1 MAEGSRNTKIGLAAL
16 CLGLILWGL
25 TDVRQRADFD
35 PLLIEKDPQ
44 EFFKH
49 RTDLTVFTE
58 AVAAFFDGRD
68 PYRITNPRGWMYLYP
83 PLFAL
88 LISPLHLLQ
97 PQWQG
102 VIWYFLSLA
111 MVWGCYRETV
121 RLLRHVRVSELFGG
135 RDAA

>member
-25 TDVRQRADFD
+25 TDVRQRAHFD
-35 PLLIEKDPQ
+35 PVLAEQDWREIL
-44 EFFKH
+44 KH

-58 AVAAFFDGRD
+58 AGAAFFDGRD

-88 LISPLHLLQ
+88 LIAPLHFLQ

-102 VIWYFLSLA
+102 VTWYFLSLA

-121 RLLRHVRVSELFGG
+121 RLLRHLRVS
-135 RDAA
+135 